1 MPSLKDIVFL
11 ILSLFTLVSAAGV
24 AFSRRIVYSGFSL
37 MGTFAGVAGLFVL
50 LSSDFVAVTQ
60 VMIYV
65 GGILILVLFA
75 VMLTNRV
82 GDLNLVNQSI
92 NYKVAVPIVGGLAF
106 FLISILS
113 EGVWKVQDDE
123 VYQSM
128 VKPIGDA
135 LLKDYLLP
143 FEVIS
148 FVLLGAMVG
157 ALVIIRREVK

>member
-24 AFSRRIVYSGFSL
+24 TFSRRIVYSGFSL
-37 MGTFAGVAGLFVL
+37 LGTFAGIAGLFVL

-75 VMLTNRV
+75 IMLTNRV

-106 FLISILS
+106 FLISVLS
-113 EGVWKVQDDE
+113 EGVWKVQDNE